1 MAAMLLTSMCAFAQS
16 ENNEPLKGDVNG
28 DGKVDVA
35 DITAIVKIIME
46 NGGGTAHNYTW
57 YQGLASENQ
66 IQNQSYINGLSY
78 NKTTKPTSTVGLSK
92 GYNVFIFPS
101 SWGTP
106 TLYEDEAHTFR
117 WSPYTSQELGIT
129 NPSGKNVLVW
139 EAPNPA
145 TMFIVWPET
154 YYWYVGTTPITADNY
169 QTLATQVS
177 QYESE
182 FMWTP
187 AERAYV
193 YALVTNDKIV
203 QIIDPSFNV
212 AVDTTVDT
220 TSIKGYSIYKT
231 ATKIAVTPVKIK
243 ISLQTTYYYYA
254 GWTLPTVS
262 NVDNIIS
269 ETYPAE
275 GGSTVMHIAGKKTT
289 SKSEMDYTTNSLYNI
304 NEKTN
309 YYVLVPTGQAIYD
322 IIGTN
327 VTNSVFSSQGT
338 ITVGNQVHTIYKSNS
353 TSRNIGAII
362 IR

>member
-1 MAAMLLTSMCAFAQS
+1 MKTKKLFLMAAMLLTSMCAFAQN

-46 NGGGTAHNYTW
+46 NGSGTDSYYTW

-154 YYWYVGTTPITADNY
+154 YYWYVGTELP
-169 QTLATQVS
+169 
-177 QYESE
+177 
-182 FMWTP
+182 
-187 AERAYV
+187 
-193 YALVTNDKIV
+193 
-203 QIIDPSFNV
+203 
-212 AVDTTVDT
+212 T
-220 TSIKGYSIYKT
+220 TS
-231 ATKIAVTPVKIK
+231 
-243 ISLQTTYYYYA
+243 
-254 GWTLPTVS
+254 S
-262 NVDNIIS
+262 NPSSNI
-269 ETYPAE
+269 
-275 GGSTVMHIAGKKTT
+275 TT
-289 SKSEMDYTTNSLYNI
+289 SNTTANAWHEIGTTLGTYSSTNPLINGSKNNI
-304 NEKTN
+304 N
-309 YYVLVPTGQAIYD
+309 
-322 IIGTN
+322 
-327 VTNSVFSSQGT
+327 
-338 ITVGNQVHTIYKSNS
+338 
-353 TSRNIGAII
+353 
-362 IR
+362 